1 MLTTE
6 ADGPL
11 AGDEPGALL
20 AHSSPLY
27 RAGCRQALAAL
38 PGLCVVGEVG
48 RSDAAYVAF
57 MKRRP
62 RVCLVEYSLPPA
74 GGVEFMRRCLARDS
88 RSVFVV
94 LGVGTGGS
102 LALRLLKL
110 GAAACLRHDCA
121 LEELAE
127 AVSEATAGRHYLSH
141 DLAQEAALANI
152 RGRDDPDGGPLTPR
166 EHEIFRMVSSGMTAA
181 EIAGALS
188 LSVRSVANCTGRIKK
203 KLGATSMADLV
214 HIALRTRLGG
224 SGD

>member
-1 MLTTE
+1 MQHPE
-6 ADGPL
+6 ADGPVSK
-11 AGDEPGALL
+11 EERGALL

-27 RAGCRQALAAL
+27 RAGCRQALAAV
-38 PGLCVVGEVG
+38 PGLAIASEAD
-48 RSDAAYVAF
+48 RSEAAYAAF
-57 MKRRP
+57 TKGRP

-74 GGVEFMRRCLARDS
+74 GGVAFMRRCLARDS
-88 RSVFVV
+88 KVAFVM
-94 LGVGTGGS
+94 LGVETGGS

-110 GAAACLRHDCA
+110 GAAACLRPDCS

-127 AVSEATAGRHYLSH
+127 AVSEATAGRHYLSR

-188 LSVRSVANCTGRIKK
+188 LSVRSVANCLGRIKK
-203 KLGATSMADLV
+203 KLGVTSMADLV